1 MPKFCEYCGTPLKE
15 GARFCVGCGH
25 PVAQPAQPTQ
35 QPFNQE
41 PFNQN
46 MNGPRTYGQQAP
58 NVNPTP
64 VQNPYPQTPKKKDNK
79 LLIILLAIAAVL
91 LVVTVIKS
99 SNARKKQYRYYYGQ
113 EMIQSNPSQIDSN
126 TIAYC

>member
-25 PVAQPAQPTQ
+25 PVAQPTQ
-35 QPFNQE
+35 SFNQK

-46 MNGPRTYGQQAP
+46 MNGPRTYGPQAP

-64 VQNPYPQTPKKKDNK
+64 VQNPYPQTPKKKDNT
-79 LLIILLAIAAVL
+79 LLIILLAVAAVL
-91 LVVTVIKS
+91 LVVTIVQS

-113 EMIQSNPSQIDSN
+113 VMNQSNPSQIDSK
-126 TIAYC
+126 TIAYF